1 MVETVVD
8 DVRGI
13 GPQIRMM
20 LPELTLKE
28 GQIARYLLAQEATIS
43 KLTISEVAR
52 THDVSEAMIVKLA
65 KRLGFSGYKDLKRKL
80 GQYNQLPTT
89 EMFEELSSSDT
100 TEQVVNKLFRTSIQ
114 AIEETLAVLSI
125 GDVDKTV
132 ELILA
137 AKQVELYGVGG
148 SAAIAKDASHKF
160 LRIGFRLTAY
170 EDAHLMAMS
179 ASLLNVG
186 DVVIAISH
194 SGQTSA
200 VLAATRLAQVNGAK
214 VIALTN
220 HLLSPLGKEAD
231 IVLQSASRG
240 SILMGENAASRIAQL
255 NIIDVLF
262 VCVAQRKQDESW
274 SNLDKT
280 MRSVEGKRE

>member
-1 MVETVVD
+1 MIEAVPD
-8 DVRGI
+8 DVRSI

-20 LPELTLKE
+20 LPELTFKE
-28 GQIARYLLAQEATIS
+28 GQIARYLLAREATIS
-43 KLTISEVAR
+43 ELSISEVAR
-52 THDVSEAMIVKLA
+52 THEVSEAMIVKLA

-80 GQYNQLPTT
+80 GLYSRLPTT
-89 EMFEELSSSDT
+89 EMFEELSEGDT

-114 AIEETLAVLSI
+114 ALEETLSVLSVA
-125 GDVDKTV
+125 DVDRAV
-132 ELILA
+132 ELVLKA
-137 AKQVELYGVGG
+137 RQAELYGVGG

-160 LRIGFRLTAY
+160 LRIGCRLVAY

-179 ASLLNVG
+179 ASLLGAG

-200 VLAATRLAQVNGAK
+200 VLAASRLAQANGAK
-214 VIALTN
+214 VVALTN
-220 HLLSPLGKEAD
+220 HLMSPLGREAD
-231 IVLQSASRG
+231 VVLQSTSRG
-240 SILMGENAASRIAQL
+240 SILTGENAASRIAQL
-255 NIIDVLF
+255 NIVDVLF

-280 MRSVEGKRE
+280 MRAVEGKRE